1 MRVMARVLSNSVPF
15 PLKRARAGVSYA
27 DLERL
32 ERGAPAPQRAGR
44 RALPLSHIRSLSP
57 RPLALLACLLA
68 LLLAL
73 AAPAYAQLRVPIDE
87 GHLNPM
93 PVATVD
99 FIGDNAQT
107 QTVGRDVAQ
116 VIRANLE
123 RSSLFRNIQPG
134 AFIER
139 IQAMDVPPRFPDW
152 RIIDAQALVIG
163 QVTAAP
169 QNRVRIEFKLYDIF
183 AEQFLIGFGYTT
195 TADNWRRIAH
205 RISDQIYEQLTGERG
220 YFDTRIVFVSESG
233 PRTRRVKRLMIMDQD
248 GANPFF
254 LTSADAMVLTP
265 RFSPSTQRITYMSFE
280 TGAPRV
286 FLYNLET
293 NRREVLGDFPGM
305 TFAPRFAPDGNG
317 VVFTLDMNGNAEIFA
332 MDLSSRQRRR
342 LTNHPAIDTSPSYS
356 PDGSQITFNSD
367 RGGSPQLYVM
377 NADGSGQRRIS
388 FGDGRYSTPVWS
400 PRGDLIAF
408 TRQGSGRFAIG
419 VMRPDGSGER
429 ILTES
434 YLDEAPTWSPN
445 GRVIMFF
452 REGRG
457 EGPRLWS
464 VDLTGRNLRQV
475 PTQTEASDPA
485 WSPLLP

>member
-1 MRVMARVLSNSVPF
+1 MTLI
-15 PLKRARAGVSYA
+15 
-27 DLERL
+27 
-32 ERGAPAPQRAGR
+32 R
-44 RALPLSHIRSLSP
+44 RTFFGLI
-57 RPLALLACLLA
+57 
-68 LLLAL
+68 L
-73 AAPAYAQLRVPIDE
+73 AASLASPAQAQLRVDITE

-93 PVATVD
+93 PIAVVD
-99 FIGDNAQT
+99 FIGGNAPAQ
-107 QTVGRDVAQ
+107 QVGRDVAG
-116 VIRANLE
+116 VIRANLD
-123 RSSLFRNIQPG
+123 RSGLFRSVEPS

-139 IQAMDVPPRFPDW
+139 IQALNIPPRYADW
-152 RIIDAQALVIG
+152 RVINAQALVVGEI
-163 QVTAAP
+163 TP
-169 QNRVRIEFKLYDIF
+169 QPNGIRVDFRVYDV
-183 AEQFLIGFGYTT
+183 FGEREIVSDTYSTSP
-195 TADNWRRIAH
+195 DNWRRIAH
-205 RISDQIYEQLTGERG
+205 KISDDIYEQLTGESG
-220 YFDTRIVFVSESG
+220 YFDTRIVFVSETG

-248 GANPFF
+248 GANPAF
-254 LTSADAMVLTP
+254 LTGADAQVLTP
-265 RFSPSTQRITYMSFE
+265 RFSPSTQTITYMSFE

-286 FLYNLET
+286 FLFDLAT

-305 TFAPRFAPDGNG
+305 TFAPRFSPNG
-317 VVFTLDMNGNAEIFA
+317 RGIVFTLDMNGNSEIFA
-332 MDLSSRQRRR
+332 MDLGSRSRRR

-356 PDGSQITFNSD
+356 PDGGQIVFNSD

-408 TRQGSGRFAIG
+408 TRQRGGQFAIG

-457 EGPRLWS
+457 QGARLWS
-464 VDLTGRNLRQV
+464 VDLTGRNLRQI
-475 PTQTEASDPA
+475 PTQTDASDPA

>member
-1 MRVMARVLSNSVPF
+1 M
-15 PLKRARAGVSYA
+15 KRAEAM
-27 DLERL
+27 
-32 ERGAPAPQRAGR
+32 
-44 RALPLSHIRSLSP
+44 IRNFLT
-57 RPLALLACLLA
+57 ACA
-68 LLLAL
+68 VIIATAL
-73 AAPAYAQLRVPIDE
+73 AAPAHAQVRVSVTE

-93 PVATVD
+93 PIAVVD
-99 FIGDNAQT
+99 FLGPNTPAQ
-107 QTVGRDVAQ
+107 QVGRDVAG

-123 RSSLFRNIQPG
+123 RSALFRPIASS

-139 IQAMDVPPRFPDW
+139 IQALEVPPRFADW
-152 RIIDAQALVIG
+152 KIIDAQGLVVG
-163 QVTAAP
+163 QVTP
-169 QNRVRIEFKLYDIF
+169 LSDGRIRIDFRLYDVF
-183 AEQFLIGFGYTT
+183 AEQQLTGFSYTT
-195 TADNWRRIAH
+195 TPDNWRRIAH
-205 RISDQIYEQLTGERG
+205 KISDRIYEQLTGERG

-233 PRTRRVKRLMIMDQD
+233 PRTNRVKRLMIMDQD

-254 LTSADAMVLTP
+254 LTGSDAMVLTP
-265 RFSPSTQRITYMSFE
+265 RFSPSTQMITYMSFE

-305 TFAPRFAPDGNG
+305 TFSPRFSPNG
-317 VVFTLDMNGNAEIFA
+317 QGIVFTLDMNGNSEIFT
-332 MDLSSRQRRR
+332 MDLRSRSRQR
-342 LTNHPAIDTSPSYS
+342 LTNSAAIDTSPSYS
-356 PDGSQITFNSD
+356 PDGSQIVFTSD

-377 NADGSGQRRIS
+377 NSDGSGQRRVS
-388 FGDGRYSTPVWS
+388 FGQGRYSTPVWS

-408 TRQGSGRFAIG
+408 TREGGGRFAIG

-457 EGPRLWS
+457 TGARLWS
-464 VDLTGRNLRQV
+464 VDLTGRNLRQI
-475 PTQTEASDPA
+475 PTQTDASDPA

>member
-1 MRVMARVLSNSVPF
+1 MFFGMILVA
-15 PLKRARAGVSYA
+15 AA
-27 DLERL
+27 
-32 ERGAPAPQRAGR
+32 
-44 RALPLSHIRSLSP
+44 
-57 RPLALLACLLA
+57 
-68 LLLAL
+68 AL
-73 AAPAYAQLRVPIDE
+73 AAPAQAQLRVDITE

-93 PVATVD
+93 PIAVTD
-99 FIGDNAQT
+99 FMGANAPAQ
-107 QTVGRDVAQ
+107 QVGRDVAG
-116 VIRANLE
+116 VIRANLD
-123 RSSLFRNIQPG
+123 RSGLFRAVEPS

-139 IQAMDVPPRFPDW
+139 ITAMEVPPRFADW
-152 RIIDAQALVIG
+152 RVINAQALVVG
-163 QVTAAP
+163 QVTP
-169 QNRVRIEFKLYDIF
+169 LPDGRIRIDFRLYDVF
-183 AEQFLIGFGYTT
+183 GEQQLTGFTYTT
-195 TADNWRRIAH
+195 TPDNWRRIAH
-205 RISDQIYEQLTGERG
+205 KISDKIYEQLTGEPG

-254 LTSADAMVLTP
+254 LTSADAQVLTP
-265 RFSPSTQRITYMSFE
+265 RFSPSTQMITYMSFE

-305 TFAPRFAPDGNG
+305 TFAPRFSPNG
-317 VVFTLDMNGNAEIFA
+317 RGIVFTLASSGNSEIYT
-332 MDLSSRQRRR
+332 MDLGSRSRRR

-356 PDGSQITFNSD
+356 PDGAQIVFNSD

-377 NADGSGQRRIS
+377 SADGSGQRRIS

-408 TRQGSGRFAIG
+408 TRQRGGQFAIG

-452 REGRG
+452 REARG
-457 EGPRLWS
+457 QGPRLWS
-464 VDLTGRNLRQV
+464 VDLTGRNLRQI

-485 WSPLLP
+485 WSPSLP

>member
-1 MRVMARVLSNSVPF
+1 MSLI
-15 PLKRARAGVSYA
+15 
-27 DLERL
+27 
-32 ERGAPAPQRAGR
+32 R
-44 RALPLSHIRSLSP
+44 RTFLGT
-57 RPLALLACLLA
+57 LLASSVIGP
-68 LLLAL
+68 
-73 AAPAYAQLRVPIDE
+73 AAAQLRVDITE

-93 PVATVD
+93 PIAVVD
-99 FIGDNAQT
+99 FLGANAAAQ
-107 QTVGRDVAQ
+107 QVGRDVAG
-116 VIRANLE
+116 VIRANLD
-123 RSSLFRNIQPG
+123 RSGLFRPVEPS

-139 IQAMDVPPRFPDW
+139 ITAMEVPPRFADW
-152 RIIDAQALVIG
+152 RVINAQALVVG
-163 QVTAAP
+163 QVTP
-169 QNRVRIEFKLYDIF
+169 QPDGRIRIDFRLYDVF
-183 AEQFLIGFGYTT
+183 AEQQLTGFTYTT
-195 TADNWRRIAH
+195 TPDNWRRIAH
-205 RISDQIYEQLTGERG
+205 KISDKIYEQLTGESG
-220 YFDTRIVFVSESG
+220 YFDTRIVFVSETG

-254 LTSADAMVLTP
+254 LTGADSLVLTP
-265 RFSPSTQRITYMSFE
+265 RFSPSTQLITYMSFE

-305 TFAPRFAPDGNG
+305 TFAPRFSPNG
-317 VVFTLDMNGNAEIFA
+317 SGIVFTLDMNGNSEIFT
-332 MDLSSRQRRR
+332 MDLGSRARRR
-342 LTNHPAIDTSPSYS
+342 LTNHPAIDTSPSYA
-356 PDGSQITFNSD
+356 PDGQRIVFNSD

-408 TRQGSGRFAIG
+408 TRQRGGQFAIG

-452 REGRG
+452 REARG
-457 EGPRLWS
+457 QGPRLWS
-464 VDLTGRNLRQV
+464 VDLTGRNLRQI

>member
-1 MRVMARVLSNSVPF
+1 MRLI
-15 PLKRARAGVSYA
+15 RAFFAAFAV
-27 DLERL
+27 
-32 ERGAPAPQRAGR
+32 
-44 RALPLSHIRSLSP
+44 
-57 RPLALLACLLA
+57 ALLFAF
-68 LLLAL
+68 
-73 AAPAYAQLRVPIDE
+73 AAPASAQLRVDINE

-93 PVATVD
+93 PIAVND
-99 FIGDNAQT
+99 FMGGTPAAQ
-107 QTVGRDVAQ
+107 QVGRDVAG

-123 RSSLFRNIQPG
+123 RSSLFRPIPSS

-139 IQAMDVPPRFPDW
+139 ISAMEVPPRFADW
-152 RIIDAQALVIG
+152 RIIDAQALVVG
-163 QVTAAP
+163 QVTP
-169 QNRVRIEFKLYDIF
+169 LPDGRIRIEFRLWDTF
-183 AEQFLIGFGYTT
+183 GETSLAGFQYATT
-195 TADNWRRIAH
+195 PDNWRRIAH

-254 LTSADAMVLTP
+254 LTGSDAMVLTP
-265 RFSPSTQRITYMSFE
+265 RFSPSTQMITYMSFE

-305 TFAPRFAPDGNG
+305 TFSPRFAPDGSRI
-317 VVFTLDMNGNAEIFA
+317 VFTLDMNGNSEIFS
-332 MDLSSRQRRR
+332 MDMRSRARTR
-342 LTNHPAIDTSPSYS
+342 LTNHAAIDTSPSYS
-356 PDGSQITFNSD
+356 PDGAQIVFNSD

-388 FGDGRYSTPVWS
+388 FGEGRYSTPVWS

-408 TRQGSGRFAIG
+408 TRQGGGRFAIG

-457 EGPRLWS
+457 TGPRLWS
-464 VDLTGRNLRQV
+464 VDLTGRNLREI
-475 PTQTEASDPA
+475 PTQTDASDPA

>member
-1 MRVMARVLSNSVPF
+1 MIRKLMAAIAVAIAAAVASPASAQVRVNV
-15 PLKRARAGVSYA
+15 
-27 DLERL
+27 E
-32 ERGAPAPQRAGR
+32 
-44 RALPLSHIRSLSP
+44 
-57 RPLALLACLLA
+57 
-68 LLLAL
+68 
-73 AAPAYAQLRVPIDE
+73 E

-93 PVATVD
+93 PIAVIDFLGGSVA
-99 FIGDNAQT
+99 AQ
-107 QTVGRDVAQ
+107 QVGRDLSG

-123 RSSLFRNIQPG
+123 RSALFRAIPSN

-139 IQAMDVPPRFPDW
+139 IQALAVPPRFADW
-152 RIIDAQALVIG
+152 KIIDAQGLVIG
-163 QVTAAP
+163 EVTP
-169 QNRVRIEFKLYDIF
+169 MQDGRIRIDFRLYDVF
-183 AEQFLIGFGYTT
+183 AEQQLTGFSYTT
-195 TADNWRRIAH
+195 TPDNWRRIAH
-205 RISDQIYEQLTGERG
+205 RISDQIYEHLTGERG

-233 PRTRRVKRLMIMDQD
+233 PRTRRSKRLMIMDQD
-248 GANPFF
+248 GANPFY
-254 LTSADAMVLTP
+254 LTGADALVLTP
-265 RFSPSTQRITYMSFE
+265 RFSPSTQMITYMSFE

-305 TFAPRFAPDGNG
+305 TFSPRFSPNGTG
-317 VVFTLDMNGNAEIFA
+317 VVFTLDINGNSEIFA
-332 MDLSSRQRRR
+332 MDLRSRSRRR
-342 LTNHPAIDTSPSYS
+342 LTNHAAIDTSPSYA
-356 PDGSQITFNSD
+356 PDGSQIVFNSD

-377 NADGSGQRRIS
+377 SSDGSGQRRIS
-388 FGDGRYSTPVWS
+388 FGEGRYSTPVWS

-408 TRQGSGRFAIG
+408 TRQSGGRFAIG

-457 EGPRLWS
+457 EGARLWS
-464 VDLTGRNLRQV
+464 VDLTGRNLRQI
-475 PTQTEASDPA
+475 PTQTDASDPA

>member
-1 MRVMARVLSNSVPF
+1 MRL
-15 PLKRARAGVSYA
+15 
-27 DLERL
+27 
-32 ERGAPAPQRAGR
+32 
-44 RALPLSHIRSLSP
+44 IRTIF
-57 RPLALLACLLA
+57 AA
-68 LLLAL
+68 LAL
-73 AAPAYAQLRVPIDE
+73 AVGLVASAQAQVRVSVEE

-93 PVATVD
+93 PIAIID
-99 FIGDNAQT
+99 FIGATGPAQ
-107 QTVGRDVAQ
+107 QVGADVSG

-123 RSSLFRNIQPG
+123 RSALFRPIPSA

-139 IQAMDVPPRFPDW
+139 IQAMEVPPRFPDW
-152 RIIDAQALVIG
+152 RILEAQALVVG
-163 QVTAAP
+163 QVTP
-169 QNRVRIEFKLYDIF
+169 LQDGRIRIEFRLWDVLS
-183 AEQFLIGFGYTT
+183 EQALTAFRYETT
-195 TADNWRRIAH
+195 PDNWRRIAH
-205 RISDQIYEQLTGERG
+205 QISDKIYEQLTGERG
-220 YFDTRIVFVSESG
+220 YFDTRIVFVSETG
-233 PRTRRVKRLMIMDQD
+233 PRTRRIKRLMIMDQD

-254 LTSADAMVLTP
+254 LTGPEAMVLTP
-265 RFSPSTQRITYMSFE
+265 RYSPTAQMITYMSFE

-286 FLYNLET
+286 FLYNLQT

-305 TFAPRFAPDGNG
+305 SFAPRFSPDGQS
-317 VVFTLDMNGNAEIFA
+317 VVFTLDMNGNAEIFTMTLRDRA
-332 MDLSSRQRRR
+332 RRR
-342 LTNHPAIDTSPSYS
+342 LTNSPAIDTSPSYS
-356 PDGSQITFNSD
+356 PDGSQIVFNSD

-377 NADGSGQRRIS
+377 NADGSNQRRIS
-388 FGDGRYSTPVWS
+388 FGNGRYSTPVWS

-408 TRQGSGRFAIG
+408 TRELNGRFAIG

-434 YLDEAPTWSPN
+434 YLDESPTWSPN

-457 EGPRLWS
+457 QGPRLWS

>member
-1 MRVMARVLSNSVPF
+1 MAS
-15 PLKRARAGVSYA
+15 
-27 DLERL
+27 
-32 ERGAPAPQRAGR
+32 
-44 RALPLSHIRSLSP
+44 IRSL
-57 RPLALLACLLA
+57 
-68 LLLAL
+68 L
-73 AAPAYAQLRVPIDE
+73 AAFVVAFFAFAADAVAQQPENTGRVRIDVTE

-93 PVATVD
+93 PIAVVD
-99 FIGDNAQT
+99 FLGQSGPAQ
-107 QTVGRDVAQ
+107 QVGRDVAQ
-116 VIRANLE
+116 VIRANLD
-123 RSSLFRNIQPG
+123 RSGLFRPIESG

-139 IQAMDVPPRFPDW
+139 ITAMEVPPRFADW
-152 RIIDAQALVIG
+152 RIIDAQALVVG
-163 QVTAAP
+163 QVTP
-169 QNRVRIEFKLYDIF
+169 LPDGRIRIEFRLWDVF
-183 AEQFLIGFGYTT
+183 AQESMTGFQYATT
-195 TADNWRRIAH
+195 PDNWRRIAH

-233 PRTRRVKRLMIMDQD
+233 PRTRRIKRLMIMDQD

-265 RFSPSTQRITYMSFE
+265 RFSPSTQMITYMSFE
-280 TGAPRV
+280 TGSPRV

-305 TFAPRFAPDGNG
+305 TFAPRFSPDGTR
-317 VVFTLDMNGNAEIFA
+317 VVFTLDMNGNSEIYT
-332 MDLSSRQRRR
+332 MDLRSRSRQR
-342 LTNHPAIDTSPSYS
+342 LTNHAAIDTSPSYS
-356 PDGSQITFNSD
+356 PDGSQIVFNSD

-388 FGDGRYSTPVWS
+388 FGSGRYSTPVWS

-408 TRQGSGRFAIG
+408 TRQGGGNFAIG

-457 EGPRLWS
+457 TGARLWS
-464 VDLTGRNLRQV
+464 VDLTGRNLRQI
-475 PTQTEASDPA
+475 PTQTDASDPA

>member
-1 MRVMARVLSNSVPF
+1 MMRTIKM
-15 PLKRARAGVSYA
+15 
-27 DLERL
+27 
-32 ERGAPAPQRAGR
+32 
-44 RALPLSHIRSLSP
+44 I
-57 RPLALLACLLA
+57 
-68 LLLAL
+68 L
-73 AAPAYAQLRVPIDE
+73 AALIVAAATWIPSAVTAQETASGRIRIDINE

-93 PVATVD
+93 PIAVVD
-99 FIGDNAQT
+99 FLGDNPAAQ
-107 QTVGRDVAQ
+107 QIGRDLSG
-116 VIRANLE
+116 VIRNNLD
-123 RSSLFRNIQPG
+123 RSALFRPIPSN

-139 IQAMDVPPRFPDW
+139 IQALEIPPRFADW
-152 RIIDAQALVIG
+152 KIIDAQALIVG
-163 QVTAAP
+163 EVTP
-169 QNRVRIEFKLYDIF
+169 LPDGRIRIQFRLYDVF
-183 AEQFLIGFGYTT
+183 AEQRLRGFEYTT
-195 TADNWRRIAH
+195 TPDNWRRVAH
-205 RISDQIYEQLTGERG
+205 KISDEIYEQLTGEQG

-233 PRTRRVKRLMIMDQD
+233 PRTRRVKRLMVMDQD

-254 LTSADAMVLTP
+254 LTGSDSMVLTP
-265 RFSPSTQRITYMSFE
+265 RFSPSTQMITYMSFE

-286 FLYNLET
+286 FLYNLQT

-305 TFAPRFAPDGNG
+305 TFAPRFNPDGTG
-317 VVFTLDMNGNAEIFA
+317 VVFTVDLNGNSEIYA
-332 MDLSSRQRRR
+332 MDLRTRAQRR
-342 LTNHPAIDTSPSYS
+342 LTNNAAIDTSPSYS
-356 PDGSQITFNSD
+356 PDGGQITFNSD
-367 RGGSPQLYVM
+367 RGGSPQIYVM

-408 TRQGSGRFAIG
+408 TRQGGGRFAIG

-457 EGPRLWS
+457 TGPRLWS
-464 VDLTGRNLRQV
+464 VDLTGRNLRQIS
-475 PTQTEASDPA
+475 TQTEASDPA

>member
-1 MRVMARVLSNSVPF
+1 MI
-15 PLKRARAGVSYA
+15 
-27 DLERL
+27 
-32 ERGAPAPQRAGR
+32 R
-44 RALPLSHIRSLSP
+44 RMFFGMI
-57 RPLALLACLLA
+57 LLAA
-68 LLLAL
+68 ASL
-73 AAPAYAQLRVPIDE
+73 AAPAHAQLRVDITE

-93 PVATVD
+93 PVAVTD
-99 FIGDNAQT
+99 FGCGNGPAVQ
-107 QTVGRDVAQ
+107 VGRDVAG
-116 VIRANLE
+116 VIRANLD
-123 RSSLFRNIQPG
+123 RSGLFRPVEPS

-139 IQAMDVPPRFPDW
+139 ICALDVPPRFADW
-152 RIIDAQALVIG
+152 RVINAQALVVG
-163 QVTAAP
+163 QVTP
-169 QNRVRIEFKLYDIF
+169 LPDGRIRIDFRLYDVF
-183 AEQFLIGFGYTT
+183 AEQQLTGFTYTT
-195 TADNWRRIAH
+195 TPDNWRRIAH
-205 RISDQIYEQLTGERG
+205 KISDKIYEQLTGEPG

-254 LTSADAMVLTP
+254 LTSADAQVLTP
-265 RFSPSTQRITYMSFE
+265 RFSPSTQMITYMSFE

-305 TFAPRFAPDGNG
+305 TFAPRFSPNG
-317 VVFTLDMNGNAEIFA
+317 RGIVFTLDMNGNSEIFT
-332 MDLSSRQRRR
+332 MDLGNRARRR
-342 LTNHPAIDTSPSYS
+342 LTNHPSIDTSPSYS
-356 PDGSQITFNSD
+356 PDGGQIVFNSD

-408 TRQGSGRFAIG
+408 TRQRGGQFAIG

-457 EGPRLWS
+457 TGPRLWS
-464 VDLTGRNLRQV
+464 VDLTGRNLRQI

>member
-1 MRVMARVLSNSVPF
+1 MSLV
-15 PLKRARAGVSYA
+15 
-27 DLERL
+27 
-32 ERGAPAPQRAGR
+32 R
-44 RALPLSHIRSLSP
+44 RFIF
-57 RPLALLACLLA
+57 A
-68 LLLAL
+68 LLLFSVAGL
-73 AAPAYAQLRVPIDE
+73 AQPASAQLRVDITE

-93 PVATVD
+93 PIAVTD
-99 FIGDNAQT
+99 FIGSNPAAQ
-107 QTVGRDVAQ
+107 QVGQDLAN
-116 VIRANLE
+116 VIRTDLE
-123 RSSLFRNIQPG
+123 RSGLFRSIPST

-139 IQAMDVPPRFPDW
+139 ITALEVPPRFADW
-152 RIIDAQALVIG
+152 RIIDAQALVVG
-163 QVTAAP
+163 RVTP
-169 QNRVRIEFKLYDIF
+169 MPDGRIRVEFRLSDVF
-183 AEQFLIGFGYTT
+183 AEQTAVGLDGRPVAFEYATT
-195 TADNWRRIAH
+195 PDNWRRIAH
-205 RISDQIYEQLTGERG
+205 QISDKVYEAMTGERG

-233 PRTRRVKRLMIMDQD
+233 PRTRRIKRLMIMDQD

-254 LTSADAMVLTP
+254 LTGADAMVLTP
-265 RFSPSTQRITYMSFE
+265 RFSPSTQMITYMSFE

-305 TFAPRFAPDGNG
+305 TFSPRFAPDGSRI
-317 VVFTLDMNGNAEIFA
+317 VFTLDMNGNSEIFS
-332 MDLSSRQRRR
+332 MDMRSRARTR
-342 LTNHPAIDTSPSYS
+342 LTNHAAIDTSPSYS
-356 PDGSQITFNSD
+356 PDGAQIVFNSD

-388 FGDGRYSTPVWS
+388 FGEGRYSTPVWS

-408 TRQGSGRFAIG
+408 TRQGGGRFAIG

-457 EGPRLWS
+457 TGPRLWS
-464 VDLTGRNLRQV
+464 VDLTGRNLREI
-475 PTQTEASDPA
+475 PTQTDASDPA

>member
-1 MRVMARVLSNSVPF
+1 MQMI
-15 PLKRARAGVSYA
+15 
-27 DLERL
+27 
-32 ERGAPAPQRAGR
+32 R
-44 RALPLSHIRSLSP
+44 RF
-57 RPLALLACLLA
+57 LLAVFA
-68 LLLAL
+68 F
-73 AAPAYAQLRVPIDE
+73 AAIAGFSTAHAQLRVDINE

-93 PVATVD
+93 PVAVTD
-99 FIGDNAQT
+99 FIGDNAPAAQ
-107 QTVGRDVAQ
+107 VGRDISG
-116 VIRANLE
+116 VIRANLD
-123 RSSLFRNIQPG
+123 RSGLFRPVSPD

-139 IQAMDVPPRFPDW
+139 ITALEVPPRFADW
-152 RIIDAQALVIG
+152 RVIDAQALIVG
-163 QVTAAP
+163 QVSP
-169 QNRVRIEFKLYDIF
+169 LPDGRIGVRFRFYDVF
-183 AEQFLIGFGYTT
+183 SEQELPGFSYATT
-195 TADNWRRIAH
+195 PDNWRRVAH
-205 RISDQIYEQLTGERG
+205 QISDRIYEQLTGESG

-248 GANPFF
+248 GANPVF

-265 RFSPSTQRITYMSFE
+265 RFSPSTQTITYMSFE

-286 FLYNLET
+286 FLYNLAT

-305 TFAPRFAPDGNG
+305 TFSPRFAPNG
-317 VVFTLDMNGNAEIFA
+317 QGIVFTLDMNGNSEIYS
-332 MDLSSRQRRR
+332 MDLGSRQRRR
-342 LTNHPAIDTSPSYS
+342 LTNHAAIDTSPSYS
-356 PDGSQITFNSD
+356 PDGQQIVFNSD

-388 FGDGRYSTPVWS
+388 FGEGRYSTPVWS

-408 TRQGSGRFAIG
+408 TRQAGGRFAIG

-452 REGRG
+452 RESRG
-457 EGPRLWS
+457 EGARLWS
-464 VDLTGRNLRQV
+464 VDLTGRNLRQI
-475 PTQTEASDPA
+475 PTQTDASDPA